1 MPLGRLVTRLWGRHG
16 DSRYDKQ
23 LPSRHYLHPDAIIYQ
38 VYPEHCSVSNHVQTY
53 ERYGVAG
60 DTMSGR

>member
-1 MPLGRLVTRLWGRHG
+1 MRLGRLVTRLWGRHG

-38 VYPEHCSVSNHVQTY
+38 VYPEHCSVSTHVQNL
-53 ERYGVAG
+53 
-60 DTMSGR
+60 